1 MKTMTLLQQRV
12 RIFLAGKKYQDL
24 WRYALTALAAS
35 LLTAGIMS
43 SCGRDMP
50 ADTASDKNANI
61 SAPSSKAVPVPL
73 PDPASS
79 LQGQDGAPQPAS
91 SSSESKVS
99 EQQVPGQQD
108 LSGSDALLGNSGII
122 QKTLRKGDSLA
133 RILRPWG
140 SSALVR
146 AYIQAA
152 DSVFPLRKL
161 RIGHAYELQYD
172 VASRQLK
179 RFTYTIDDTH
189 SLIVEGEPPVARIVT
204 PDGEEKTSA
213 RPVQASVPPTSA
225 TASTPPDTV
234 PGMQADVF
242 QGAVR
247 KGDTLIRIL
256 RPWGT
261 VHAAR
266 AYAHAANG
274 VFPMNKLRIGQPYEV
289 RYDRTSRQLK
299 RFSYT
304 IDATHALI
312 VEGQPPVA
320 RIDTS
325 GSDAPPQAPSGGTSE
340 APAVPAPMPAN
351 AETPP
356 ASVPPSQP

>member
-1 MKTMTLLQQRV
+1 MKTMTLLQQRI

-43 SCGRDMP
+43 SCGRETPD
-50 ADTASDKNANI
+50 DTVSDKSADI
-61 SAPSSKAVPVPL
+61 SAAPSATAPAPVS
-73 PDPASS
+73 DPAPS
-79 LQGQDGAPQPAS
+79 LQGQEGSPQPAPA
-91 SSSESKVS
+91 SSENKVS
-99 EQQVPGQQD
+99 EQSAGQRD

-133 RILRPWG
+133 RVLRPWG

-152 DSVFPLRKL
+152 DSVFPLKKL

-189 SLIVEGEPPVARIVT
+189 SLIVEGDPPVARIVT

-213 RPVQASVPPTSA
+213 RPVQASVPPASA
-225 TASTPPDTV
+225 TAGTPPDTV
-234 PGMQADVF
+234 SGTQEEVF

-256 RPWGT
+256 RPWGSI
-261 VHAAR
+261 HAAR

-340 APAVPAPMPAN
+340 APAVPAPMPATP
-351 AETPP
+351 ETPP